1 MSQIE
6 YTQEPEKAFQGLLA
20 DSNEADILTRAF
32 EGVAGSPFG
41 VAFEPGS
48 DPALQI
54 IPTAGSGFDLVG
66 VGIHRHNRDTFS
78 QSLDIGIKDEDAV
91 GVLRKGRIWVPIE
104 QAVTP
109 HSSPV
114 FIRHT
119 VNGGLDQLGAFRV
132 DADTANADDFSAV
145 ADWLDSIT
153 QSGLPHSFVGLG
165 LLSLN
170 LPGA

>member
-1 MSQIE
+1 MSQTE

-20 DSNEADILTRAF
+20 DTKEADILTRAF
-32 EGVAGSPFG
+32 EGAGGSPFG

-48 DPALQI
+48 DPAVQV
-54 IPTAGSGFDLVG
+54 IPTAGTGFDLVG
-66 VGIHRHNRDTFS
+66 VGIHRTNRNNLGLTSDLGISDKDT
-78 QSLDIGIKDEDAV
+78 V

-119 VNGGLDQLGAFRV
+119 VNGGLDQLGAFRI

-153 QSGLPHSFVGLG
+153 LAGLPHNFVGLG

>member
-1 MSQIE
+1 MSQLA

-20 DSNEADILTRAF
+20 DSKEADILTRALD
-32 EGVAGSPFG
+32 EAAGIPFG
-41 VAFEPGS
+41 VALEPGT
-48 DPALQI
+48 DPATQVAL
-54 IPTAGSGFDLVG
+54 PDATSFDLVG
-66 VGIHRHNRDTFS
+66 VAAHRHNRDTFT
-78 QSLDIGIKDEDAV
+78 QALDIGIDDEDV
-91 GVLRKGRIWVPIE
+91 VNVVRKGRIWVPIE

-119 VNGGLDQLGAFRV
+119 VNGGLDQLGAFRI
-132 DADTANADDFSAV
+132 DADTANADDLSAV

-153 QSGLPHSFVGLG
+153 LAGLPHSFVGLG
-165 LLSLN
+165 LLSIN